1 MTLSEERTMARKNM
15 SEEERLEV
23 SNRMKKYWAKRREEN
38 GKPATK
44 PKRRPKKDTL
54 AEELASI
61 KKQTL
66 QAARF
71 IQTCGSTAKAKE
83 IFGMVVTIAEKMS

>member
-1 MTLSEERTMARKNM
+1 MARKNM

-38 GKPATK
+38 GEGASKTSAK
-44 PKRRPKKDTL
+44 PKRRPKRDSL
-54 AEELASI
+54 AEELAAI

-71 IQTCGSTAKAKE
+71 IQSCGSTAKAKE

>member
-1 MTLSEERTMARKNM
+1 MARKNM

-23 SNRMKKYWAKRREEN
+23 SNRKRD
-38 GKPATK
+38 A
-44 PKRRPKKDTL
+44 L
-54 AEELASI
+54 AEELAAI

-71 IQTCGSTAKAKE
+71 IQSCGSTAKAKD